1 MIYTNVRGGQMSKWD
16 TCPGETIVQGG
27 QMSKGDPCPGGHMS
41 CHLSEGL
48 MSRGPHDTTL
58 FYLSEETFDNQL
70 LSIY

>member
-1 MIYTNVRGGQMSKWD
+1 MSEADK
-16 TCPGETIVQGG
+16 CPSGTHVQGK
-27 QMSKGDPCPGGHMS
+27 QLSKGDKCPRGTLVQCPGGHMS

-70 LSIY
+70 LSLY